1 MRPFK
6 CLARQRRQFL
16 ITTLYFLI
24 FDRSLH
30 SSGSLEISKSCS
42 EGDVITLSGPLGV
55 GKTTFAKFII
65 RYLVNEYIEVTS
77 PTYNIIQSYRSF
89 DDTEILHMDF
99 YRLNN
104 KINIY
109 DLDIIESF
117 EKSISIIE
125 WPEKL
130 IEIIPEKRLD
140 IKFNFVDN
148 DDNLR
153 EIILIN

>member
-1 MRPFK
+1 M
-6 CLARQRRQFL
+6 
-16 ITTLYFLI
+16 
-24 FDRSLH
+24 
-30 SSGSLEISKSCS
+30 
-42 EGDVITLSGPLGV
+42 
-55 GKTTFAKFII
+55 
-65 RYLVNEYIEVTS
+65 VNEYIEVTS
-77 PTYNIIQSYRSF
+77 PTYNIIQSYRSV

-148 DDNLR
+148 DENLR
-153 EIILIN
+153 EVILIN

>member
-1 MRPFK
+1 M
-6 CLARQRRQFL
+6 
-16 ITTLYFLI
+16 
-24 FDRSLH
+24 
-30 SSGSLEISKSCS
+30 
-42 EGDVITLSGPLGV
+42 
-55 GKTTFAKFII
+55 
-65 RYLVNEYIEVTS
+65 VNEYIEVTS
-77 PTYNIIQSYRSF
+77 PTYNIIQSYRSV

-130 IEIIPEKRLD
+130 IEIIPEKDWIL
-140 IKFNFVDN
+140 
-148 DDNLR
+148 NLILLIMMR
-153 EIILIN
+153 IFEVILIN

>member
-1 MRPFK
+1 M
-6 CLARQRRQFL
+6 
-16 ITTLYFLI
+16 
-24 FDRSLH
+24 
-30 SSGSLEISKSCS
+30 
-42 EGDVITLSGPLGV
+42 
-55 GKTTFAKFII
+55 
-65 RYLVNEYIEVTS
+65 VNEYIEVTS

-89 DDTEILHMDF
+89 DDTEILHIDF

-148 DDNLR
+148 DENLR
-153 EIILIN
+153 EVILIN

>member
-1 MRPFK
+1 M
-6 CLARQRRQFL
+6 
-16 ITTLYFLI
+16 
-24 FDRSLH
+24 
-30 SSGSLEISKSCS
+30 
-42 EGDVITLSGPLGV
+42 
-55 GKTTFAKFII
+55 
-65 RYLVNEYIEVTS
+65 VNECIEVTS

-89 DDTEILHMDF
+89 DDTEILHIDF
-99 YRLNN
+99 YRLKN
-104 KINIY
+104 KLNIY